1 MIHLAHVVALVLAA
15 SAPKKTT
22 SSSSLLFPLFLIVI
36 VFAGYFFFVRPQQQ
50 KARDQRSKQ
59 SAVEVGDEILT
70 VGGIVGTVTD
80 MTDDR
85 ITIVSGDPS
94 NGIAPTHMVLVRQA
108 IARKIEPPVVEDE
121 SEDEDYDVHD
131 GDAHDADTHE
141 EGSAS

>member
-1 MIHLAHVVALVLAA
+1 MTHSAHFVALVLAA
-15 SAPKKTT
+15 ASTSKKT

-50 KARDQRSKQ
+50 KARAQRSKQ
-59 SAVEVGDEILT
+59 SEVEVGDEILT

-108 IARKIEPPVVEDE
+108 IARKIEPPVVDDE
-121 SEDEDYDVHD
+121 PEEDYDDHG
-131 GDAHDADTHE
+131 GDAHDHDEHG
-141 EGSAS
+141 EGSEP